1 MYQMTGGTRMKSKL
15 GKVMAFCLAA
25 VLLLGGCGSDAE
37 DARDA
42 VYVDSVGKLAG
53 VNGFAGTQNRYAGL
67 VEPQKTLQVNPE
79 QGRTVKTAL
88 VEEGQSVEEGDPL
101 FVYDTE
107 ELEMSLEQAN
117 LEIER
122 IDNSISNYY
131 SEISALQAEKDKAS
145 EDNQLQYTVEIQNR
159 YASIK
164 QEEYNR
170 KVKLADIDKLKSQI
184 ENDTVTST
192 MAGVVQ
198 TIDDTVL
205 NGNSS
210 DNYGNQKY
218 YITILAS
225 GEYRVKAKIN
235 EQNVHQISVGEA
247 VIIRSRVFEDKT
259 WTGVIDEIDTSKT
272 DNSDNQNNFYY
283 GGSTDTSTTT
293 SKYPFYIVLD
303 SYDGLILGQHVY
315 VELASASASSEKS
328 SLAIPSVYLVQEGES
343 YYVWAEDNGKL
354 VKRQVT
360 VGEYYEAED
369 TYEIL
374 EGLAAEDYIA
384 FPQEDLKEGMKTTR
398 NNYANNPQS
407 QEGNMEQ

>member
-1 MYQMTGGTRMKSKL
+1 MKSKL
-15 GKVMAFCLAA
+15 GKVTAFCLAA
-25 VLLLGGCGSDAE
+25 VLLLGGCGSDSE

-88 VEEGQSVEEGDPL
+88 VEEGQSVQEGDPL

-122 IDNSISNYY
+122 MDNAISNYY
-131 SEISALQAEKDKAS
+131 SEIAALQEEKDKAS
-145 EDNQLQYTVEIQNR
+145 EDNKLQYTVEIQNR

-164 QEEYNR
+164 QEEYNK

-192 MAGVVQ
+192 MMGVVQ
-198 TIDDTVL
+198 TIDESVL

-218 YITILAS
+218 YITVLAA
-225 GEYRVKAKIN
+225 GEYRVKAKVN
-235 EQNVHQISVGEA
+235 EQNVHQLSVGES
-247 VIIRSRVFEDKT
+247 VVVRSRVFEDKT

-272 DNSDNQNNFYY
+272 DDSDNKNNYY
-283 GGSTDTSTTT
+283 MGGMSDPSVTS
-293 SKYPFYIVLD
+293 SKYPFYIILD

-315 VELASASASSEKS
+315 VELTAASASPDGSSS
-328 SLAIPSVYLVQEGES
+328 IAVPSAYLIQDGENC
-343 YYVWAEDNGKL
+343 YVWAEEDGKL
-354 VKRQVT
+354 AKRQIT
-360 VGEYYEAED
+360 IGEYFEVED
-369 TYEIL
+369 SYAVL
-374 EGLAAEDYIA
+374 DGLTAEDYIA
-384 FPQEDLKEGMKTTR
+384 FPREDLKEGMKTTR
-398 NNYANNPQS
+398 NNYADKTQG
-407 QEGNMEQ
+407 QEGNMTP